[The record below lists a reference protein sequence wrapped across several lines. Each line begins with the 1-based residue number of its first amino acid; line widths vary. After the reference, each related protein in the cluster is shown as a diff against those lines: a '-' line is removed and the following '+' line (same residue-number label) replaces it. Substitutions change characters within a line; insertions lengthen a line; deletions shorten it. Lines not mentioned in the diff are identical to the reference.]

1 MTLQTIGVQGS
12 TNEASVAEEFQ
23 RLARYL
29 TGVEASDYQISKY
42 IRLHRLNALAPD
54 GGFERFLDTAAAFG
68 PLGLRLADAYSG
80 TFCRAAPLQRK
91 LMATVAILECSPPGF
106 EIFDTPRG
114 EARWA
119 YLRLATASVSGLL
132 TLGVAAILFA
142 PVHIGARLAG
152 RVSQ

>member
-1 MTLQTIGVQGS
+1 MTLETIGVQSS
-12 TNEASVAEEFQ
+12 TNEASAAEEFR

-42 IRLHRLNALAPD
+42 IRFHRLNAIAPAD
-54 GGFERFLDTAAAFG
+54 GFDRFLDTAAAFG

-80 TFCRAAPLQRK
+80 TFCRAAPLQQR

-119 YLRLATASVSGLL
+119 YLRLATAAASGLL
-132 TLGVAAILFA
+132 ALAVAAMLFA
-142 PVHIGARLAG
+142 PVHIGVRLAG

>member
-1 MTLQTIGVQGS
+1 MTLRTIGVQGS
-12 TNEASVAEEFQ
+12 ANEARVAEEFQ

-42 IRLHRLNALAPD
+42 MSFHRLNALAPA
-54 GGFERFLDTAAAFG
+54 GGFDRFLDTAAAFG

-91 LMATVAILECSPPGF
+91 LMATVAILECSAPGF

-119 YLRLATASVSGLL
+119 YLRLATAFVSGSLAL
-132 TLGVAAILFA
+132 AVAAILFA
-142 PVHIGARLAG
+142 PVHIGVRLAG
-152 RVSQ
+152 RVSH

>member
-1 MTLQTIGVQGS
+1 MTLQTIGVHGS

-29 TGVEASDYQISKY
+29 TGVEASDYQTSKY
-42 IRLHRLNALAPD
+42 IRFHRFNAVAPA
-54 GGFERFLDTAAAFG
+54 GGFERFLDTAAALG

-91 LMATVAILECSPPGF
+91 LMATVAILECSPPSF

-119 YLRLATASVSGLL
+119 YLRLATAAASGLL
-132 TLGVAAILFA
+132 ALAVAAMLFA